1 MKLAFLGAAGTVTG
15 SRYLLEH
22 GGARYLVDCGLFQ
35 GLKSLR
41 LRNWD
46 PFPVEPAS
54 IDAVIL
60 THAHIDHS
68 GYLPVLVKNGFRGP
82 VYCSAATRAL
92 CEILL
97 PDAAWLQEE
106 QARYANRHE
115 FSRHK
120 PALPLFT
127 RQDAERA
134 LRRLQPVEFH
144 RPAAMRGLSFELR
157 RAGHILGA
165 SIVCLDAA
173 GRRLVFSGDL
183 GRPNDPVMRAPEA
196 VEAADFLVVES
207 TYGNRRHPV
216 SNPEQELAA
225 HLRRA
230 LERGGVVV
238 IPAFAVGRAQ
248 SLLHHLARLKNG
260 REIPDVPVY
269 LNSPM
274 AINATALFREYHD
287 QHRLSPAEYEAA
299 SAVATMVH
307 TPEESRALN
316 ERSGPMV
323 IVSASGMAT
332 GGRVVHH
339 IRAFAP
345 EPRNMILF
353 PGFQAA
359 GTRGA
364 AMTAGADAVKIHGE
378 YVPVRAEVV
387 QMDSLSAHA
396 DCAEIIRWLEG
407 LARPPARVFI
417 THGEPAAADEMRR
430 RVRDALGWRCHVP
443 ELGERATLEHEP
455 S

>member
-15 SRYLLEH
+15 SRYLVEH

-35 GLKSLR
+35 GLKALR
-41 LRNWD
+41 LRNWE
-46 PFPVEPAS
+46 PFPVAPAS
-54 IDAVIL
+54 IEAVIL

-68 GYLPVLVKNGFRGP
+68 GYLPVLVKNGFRGK
-82 VYCSAATRAL
+82 VYCSAATQAL

-106 QARYANRHE
+106 QARFANRHG

-127 RQDAERA
+127 REDAA
-134 LRRLQPVEFH
+134 LALKLFQPVPWH
-144 RPAAMRGLSFELR
+144 RPTPLGSLSLELH

-165 SIVCLDAA
+165 SIVVLAAA
-173 GRRLVFSGDL
+173 GRRLGFSGDL
-183 GRPNDPVMRAPEA
+183 GRPNDPVRRAPETIEA
-196 VEAADFLVVES
+196 VDDLVVES

-225 HLRRA
+225 HLRRG
-230 LERGGVVV
+230 LQRGGAVI

-248 SLLHHLARLKNG
+248 SLLHHLARLKGG
-260 REIPDVPVY
+260 REIPDVPVF

-274 AINATALFREYHD
+274 AINATALYRQYQDE
-287 QHRLSPAEYEAA
+287 HRLTRAEYEAA
-299 SAVATMVH
+299 FGVAKMVH

-316 ERSGPMV
+316 GREGPMI

-345 EPRNMILF
+345 DPRNMILF

-364 AMTAGADAVKIHGE
+364 AMTGGAEAVKIHGE

-387 QMDSLSAHA
+387 RMDSLSAHA
-396 DCAEIIRWLEG
+396 DYAEIIGWLAG
-407 LARPPARVFI
+407 FGRPPRAVFV

-430 RVRDALGWRCHVP
+430 RVRDALGWNCTVP
-443 ELGERATLEHEP
+443 GLGDSVVLEG
-455 S
+455 

>member
-15 SRYLLEH
+15 SRTLVEH
-22 GGARYLVDCGLFQ
+22 AGARYLVDCGLFQ
-35 GLKSLR
+35 GLKALR
-41 LRNWD
+41 QRNWE
-46 PFPVEPAS
+46 PFPVAPDS
-54 IDAVIL
+54 IEAVIL
-60 THAHIDHS
+60 THAHVDHS
-68 GYLPVLVKNGFRGP
+68 GYLPVLVRNGFRGK
-82 VYCSAATRAL
+82 VYCSPATKAL

-106 QARYANRHE
+106 QARFANRHG

-127 RQDAERA
+127 REDAAQA
-134 LRRLQPVEFH
+134 LKQFHPVAWH
-144 RPAAMRGLSFELR
+144 RPTPLGSLSLELH

-165 SIVCLDAA
+165 SIVVLAGA
-173 GRRLVFSGDL
+173 GRRLAFSGDL
-183 GRPNDPVMRAPEA
+183 GRPNDPVMRAPEPI
-196 VEAADFLVVES
+196 EAADHLVVES

-225 HLRRA
+225 HLRRG
-230 LERGGVVV
+230 LERGGAVI

-248 SLLHHLARLKNG
+248 SLLHHLARLKGG
-260 REIPDVPVY
+260 REIPDVPVF

-274 AINATALFREYHD
+274 AINATSLYREYQD
-287 QHRLSPAEYEAA
+287 EHRLSRAEYEAA
-299 SAVATMVH
+299 FGVAKMVH

-316 ERSGPMV
+316 GREGPMI
-323 IVSASGMAT
+323 IVSAAGMAT

-345 EPRNMILF
+345 DPRNMILF

-364 AMTAGADAVKIHGE
+364 AMTGGAEAVKIHGE

-387 QMDSLSAHA
+387 RMDSLSAHA
-396 DCAEIIRWLEG
+396 DYAEIIGWLAAF
-407 LARPPARVFI
+407 ARPPRAVFVN
-417 THGEPAAADEMRR
+417 HGEPAAADEMRR
-430 RVRDALGWRCHVP
+430 RVRDALGWSCVVP
-443 ELGERATLEHEP
+443 GLGDSVVLDG
-455 S
+455 